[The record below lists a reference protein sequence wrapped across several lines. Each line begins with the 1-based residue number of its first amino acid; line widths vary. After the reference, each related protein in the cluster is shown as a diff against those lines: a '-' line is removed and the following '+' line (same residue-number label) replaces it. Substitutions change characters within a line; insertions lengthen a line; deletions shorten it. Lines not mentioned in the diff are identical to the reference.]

1 MEGATLFRTISRAR
15 VLPRALVTAQ
25 AEENPQSETAAY
37 EGVSG
42 LGFDPYPK
50 PQAPN
55 PKPQKRVRLA

>member
-42 LGFDPYPK
+42 LGFG
-50 PQAPN
+50 
-55 PKPQKRVRLA
+55 V